1 VWCDTF
7 DTDLLKVVP
16 GALEALGDTAGVELL
31 TRSRLTG
38 GRINHPSCWNTDH
51 GIAAFFWT
59 GPGHEPPSSYVTGEA
74 VAECT
79 FLEAVRDEWVHD
91 CVIVV
96 NRQVVWRPP
105 VGLMTRL
112 MYDLRGWGTPLT
124 DALRAETRGHVL
136 ASLDVAARRLRVAV
150 DGAGVR

>member
-16 GALEALGDTAGVELL
+16 GALEALGDTAGAELR
-31 TRSRLTG
+31 THSHVTDG
-38 GRINHPSCWNTDH
+38 KINCPSAWNTYD
-51 GIAAFFWT
+51 GLAAFFWT
-59 GPGHEPPSSYVTGEA
+59 DDRFRPDACYRTDEPVVP
-74 VAECT
+74 CT
-79 FLEAVRDEWVHD
+79 WLEAVRDEWVHGGV
-91 CVIVV
+91 VIV
-96 NRQVVWRPP
+96 NGQVVWRPP
-105 VGLMTRL
+105 AGLMTRL

-150 DGAGVR
+150 DGSGVR